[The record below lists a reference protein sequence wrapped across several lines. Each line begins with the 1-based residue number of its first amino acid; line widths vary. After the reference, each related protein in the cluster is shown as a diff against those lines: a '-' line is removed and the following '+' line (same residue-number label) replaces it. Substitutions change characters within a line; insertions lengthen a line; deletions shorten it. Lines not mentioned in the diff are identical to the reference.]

1 MKSFIKWS
9 GGKSRSLKIILQNI
23 PSNFNNYYEPFIGG
37 GVVFINII
45 NDNNKKKSYI
55 ADTNKFL
62 INAFYHIKRN
72 LKKLLKEYEKYIESY
87 NKSNDK
93 KDFYLKKRDI
103 FNKQNFKKTCEDGAL
118 FIFLVN
124 AGFNGQWRM
133 NSKGILNMG
142 WGRKDKLNMLDV
154 ELLTNISN
162 TLDNTT
168 IKCEDYTNVIKRI
181 KKNDFIY
188 LDPPYFPTNLQK
200 SNFSNY
206 TKDGWKFED
215 YLKFIDFIYALEE
228 KGVKI
233 MISNNDVPFLKS
245 IFKNF
250 KIKKIDVFRS
260 VGANTKSNK
269 KIKEVLLTNY

>member
-9 GGKSRSLKIILQNI
+9 GGKSRSLKIILDNI
-23 PSNFNNYYEPFIGG
+23 PSDFNNYYEPFIGG
-37 GVVFINII
+37 GIVFINII
-45 NDNNKKKSYI
+45 SNNKKKKSYI
-55 ADTNKFL
+55 SDTNKYL
-62 INAFYHIKRN
+62 INTFYHIKHS
-72 LKKLLKEYEKYIESY
+72 LKNLLKQYSEYVQSY
-87 NKSNDK
+87 NKSANK
-93 KDFYLKKRDI
+93 QKFYLKKRDL
-103 FNKQNFKKTCEDGAL
+103 FNKQDFKKTYKDAAL

-142 WGRKDKLNMLDV
+142 WGRKNKLNTLD
-154 ELLTNISN
+154 LDHLTNISKTLVN
-162 TLDNTT
+162 TNIECD
-168 IKCEDYTNVIKRI
+168 DYINVIKLV

-188 LDPPYFPTNLQK
+188 LDPPYFPTNLQD

-260 VGANTKSNK
+260 VGANSKSKK